1 MATVTAR
8 RDASVG
14 SGVSGGSPDPEAIH
28 ARLLEQALQPL
39 LEGERRVVLDLGE
52 PHAQTVEF
60 FSGLRVRLI
69 VGSAVPEL
77 MGFGAEDD
85 EAELERRLKAL
96 LPDSQVGGVQV
107 VLAWDVLNYLQPRV
121 VEALMSRLADLLPRG
136 GLVHG
141 FLAYGSKVLP
151 ETPRALVIQPGCR
164 VRALPAAGTGA
175 RKAPGCS
182 TGELQRLMPGFR
194 VERAILLGDGMQEC
208 LFRR

>member
-1 MATVTAR
+1 VAAVTAR
-8 RDASVG
+8 RDASAG
-14 SGVSGGSPDPEAIH
+14 TGASGGSQDPEALH

-60 FSGLRVRLI
+60 FNGLRVRLI
-69 VGSAVPEL
+69 VGSVAREL
-77 MGFGAEDD
+77 VGLGVQDD
-85 EAELERRLKAL
+85 EAELERRMKVQ

-121 VEALMSRLADLLPRG
+121 VQALMSRLADLLPRG

-151 ETPRALVIQPGCR
+151 ETPRALVMQPGCR
-164 VRALPAAGTGA
+164 VRALPAASTVA
-175 RKAPGCS
+175 CKATGCS
-182 TGELQRLMPGFR
+182 TGELQRLMPDFR

>member
-1 MATVTAR
+1 VAAVTAR
-8 RDASVG
+8 RDASAG
-14 SGVSGGSPDPEAIH
+14 TGASGGSPDQDAIH
-28 ARLLEQALQPL
+28 AKLLEQALQPL

-60 FSGLRVRLI
+60 FSGLRARLI
-69 VGSAVPEL
+69 VGSAVREL
-77 MGFGAEDD
+77 VGLGVEDD
-85 EAELERRLKAL
+85 EGELQRRLKAL
-96 LPDSQVGGVQV
+96 LPDSQVEGVQV
-107 VLAWDVLNYLQPRV
+107 VLAWDVLNYLQPGV
-121 VEALMSRLADLLPRG
+121 VQALMSRLADLLPRG
-136 GLVHG
+136 ALVHG

-151 ETPRALVIQPGCR
+151 ETPRALVVQPGCR
-164 VRALPAAGTGA
+164 VRALPAGSTAT